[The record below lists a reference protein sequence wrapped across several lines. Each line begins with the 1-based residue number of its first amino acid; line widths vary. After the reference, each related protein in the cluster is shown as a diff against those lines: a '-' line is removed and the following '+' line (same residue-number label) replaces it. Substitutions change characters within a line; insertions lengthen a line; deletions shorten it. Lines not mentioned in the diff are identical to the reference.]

1 MSNFLENLVIP
12 QLGSPTFQNDFE
24 AFCSVIKNNFERLVS
39 VQFTKGN
46 DGNSVVTQRILIGD
60 GLTAT
65 NTMPNMVY
73 QIVKSIYKFES
84 DEPMTIGQFK
94 QALEGT
100 HNKFGEPDN
109 GGLAPSFYDA
119 YSFPE
124 LQDLSGGTTT
134 GFYVDVVLDEHNGM
148 AYIAVPYIFIDG
160 RISELSRYKRE
171 HTDTDVYKDFHD
183 YSTAVFGK
191 GEFVSGAPDIQ
202 DWNWETD
209 SMDIV
214 PKLYFDDNIG
224 EFCWEVN
231 GQHTGVTAQGVKG
244 NDGIA
249 SNVYMAR
256 GNRTGNNISIESIQF
271 VDDEGNI
278 KWLPITEKLE
288 DVENYIN
295 GVKTVI
301 KSVKCSEGQDSII
314 LRDTDFLLVFYNG
327 ENPNQN
333 PDENPPQNSQFEYR
347 WAFFGKPHMNSNN
360 SEVHVYC
367 QQDKSDDIF
376 LAILNQ
382 DFRNDLNGIY
392 NSSDPSVLR
401 GLFIPGRKSSQADE
415 DPSYYHMTWSE
426 DNGNDISKLHSAPVT
441 PGNTHTPID
450 DPCNGYIG
458 DWQVDYNMQVQG
470 ALGVQGNVTMKNDA
484 CVQGNLNVQGNIEA
498 SSINVTGNS
507 FNSVSDV
514 RPAVICTF
522 KNTSYKIYRSIM
534 LPKNPPTAVGI
545 ANSNN
550 IGYDVEI
557 NTSLNIKVGML
568 SHSYMGGNINT
579 NINKQMHKMVG
590 RYGKLSTS
598 LAESDPSEYGYM
610 WFVGNVDDLITGD
623 AQIINADEFFY
634 NAPKLYDVIEYDIP
648 IHIYKF
654 VRGVFNLNK
663 NTSPQTNTPEYY
675 TKDGIT
681 MSSSTGEINLNYD
694 NTNTW
699 VIGVHNDLSY
709 TKFNDIS
716 YRVLYKGEYVEN
728 SGTTCPASINYISNM
743 DYESNPLIMQDSDI
757 YAQCSNTSPYLF
769 IKGAMGEL
777 YDRYFNSITYPD
789 RQGYSFNGSLDYK
802 GQIIEYH
809 IDFLIR
815 LQEIIERQMWDKDQS
830 TQGFELT
837 NNSNVNLLVTPI
849 GYIQGFGEYKSP
861 IFGSIPIDNALIDT
875 QKTITNFSPILNSL
889 INENVEFKTML
900 YCTNINSHGTYKYDY
915 QVFNSSQTNSPS
927 YLGIM
932 EKEGS
937 PINYGANEVAD
948 ERQDAIWH
956 NPTLSPTTNLEGKY
970 TNLTQ
975 NIRVVDENLKVCPN
989 NMDDGTW
996 KHDDQGY
1003 YWVSNKVLY
1012 PMIFSQDCYIN
1023 GGNAANWNVGLFDAK
1038 HPIVV
1043 DGLLTYPYGPALLTH
1058 FDEDT
1063 HDKYGQYYQ
1072 DKYSP
1077 MPIGGTGKPFYHKQG
1092 KILGNTNST
1101 TKGMVFVEDTTEP

>member
-46 DGNSVVTQRILIGD
+46 DGNSVVAQKILIGD
-60 GLTAT
+60 GLTET
-65 NTMPNMVY
+65 DTMPNLVY
-73 QIVKSIYKFES
+73 QIVKSIYKLEG
-84 DEPMTIGQFK
+84 DTPITIGDFK

-100 HNKFGEPDN
+100 YNIFGDPDN
-109 GGLAPSFYDA
+109 GGIAPSFYDA

-124 LQDLSGGTTT
+124 LQDLSNETQTTT
-134 GFYVDVVLDEHNGM
+134 GFYIDIVLDEHNGK
-148 AYIAVPYIFIDG
+148 AYMAVPYIFIDG

-171 HTDTDVYKDFHD
+171 HADDDIYKTFHD
-183 YSTAVFGK
+183 WSTAVFGE
-191 GEFVSGAPDIQ
+191 GEFVSNVQDIQ
-202 DWNWETD
+202 DWNWETN

-214 PKLYFDDNIG
+214 PKLYFDPNIG

-231 GQHTGVTAQGVKG
+231 GQQTSVTAQGVKG

-333 PDENPPQNSQFEYR
+333 PDENPPQNSEFEYR

-360 SEVHVYC
+360 SEVIVYC
-367 QQDKSDDIF
+367 EQDKSDDIF

-392 NSSDPSVLR
+392 NSSDPSALR

-484 CVQGNLNVQGNIEA
+484 YVQGNLNVQGNIEA
-498 SSINVTGNS
+498 SSIKVTGNN
-507 FNSVSDV
+507 FNSVPNV
-514 RPAVICTF
+514 RPAVVSTF
-522 KNTSYKIYRSIM
+522 KNTKYTLTRKAS
-534 LPKNPPTAVGI
+534 PTNNTTPS
-545 ANSNN
+545 NS
-550 IGYDVEI
+550 GYVETQFGYEVDI
-557 NTSLNIKVGML
+557 NTTLNLKMGMI
-568 SHSYMGGNINT
+568 SNSYSGGTIDT
-579 NINKQMHKMVG
+579 SINKQMHKMVG
-590 RYGKLSTS
+590 RYGVQS
-598 LAESDPSEYGYM
+598 AYWQDIESIQDYGYM
-610 WFVGNVDDLITGD
+610 WDTGLSADFWIEDDVQVVNEYNFLT
-623 AQIINADEFFY
+623 
-634 NAPKLYDVIEYDIP
+634 NAPKLFDVIEYDIP
-648 IHIYKF
+648 IHIHKEIEDIAIFDETLSSIGQNNTIYLQGSNNSPWNIGICSSLWGVDKKF
-654 VRGVFNLNK
+654 SDINCRILLQGVEAGNIDNYIKYTSNNGNSIDMDNADVFAQNINGVLSFGDDDTNYIGGTLN
-663 NTSPQTNTPEYY
+663 NIYRILTTH
-675 TKDGIT
+675 
-681 MSSSTGEINLNYD
+681 SSRNPYNSGFQFKGNFD
-694 NTNTW
+694 
-699 VIGVHNDLSY
+699 
-709 TKFNDIS
+709 
-716 YRVLYKGEYVEN
+716 YKGETYN
-728 SGTTCPASINYISNM
+728 YNLDFFINI
-743 DYESNPLIMQDSDI
+743 
-757 YAQCSNTSPYLF
+757 
-769 IKGAMGEL
+769 
-777 YDRYFNSITYPD
+777 
-789 RQGYSFNGSLDYK
+789 
-802 GQIIEYH
+802 
-809 IDFLIR
+809 
-815 LQEIIERQMWDKDQS
+815 QEIIGRINPGGLRVWNTHK
-830 TQGFELT
+830 
-837 NNSNVNLLVTPI
+837 SNVQLLVVPI
-849 GYIQGFGEYKSP
+849 GYIEDSNGFMSP
-861 IFGSIPIDNALIDT
+861 IYGNTPIENHLPQQEYNYSST
-875 QKTITNFSPILNSL
+875 FNSPILNGM
-889 INENVEFKTML
+889 INHQTTMQTNMYYDSNTGTYTGENQIS
-900 YCTNINSHGTYKYDY
+900 TNIIDGGDSFLGIFEKLNTTDIYYEEQDPTADNRETWNDSTFPNTINLGGKYSDI
-915 QVFNSSQTNSPS
+915 TNS
-927 YLGIM
+927 M
-932 EKEGS
+932 
-937 PINYGANEVAD
+937 
-948 ERQDAIWH
+948 
-956 NPTLSPTTNLEGKY
+956 
-970 TNLTQ
+970 
-975 NIRVVDENLKVCPN
+975 RVVDENLKVCPN
-989 NMDDGTW
+989 NMEEGTW
-996 KHDDQGY
+996 KNDNDEY
-1003 YWVSNKVLY
+1003 YWISNKPVY
-1012 PMIFSQDCYIN
+1012 PMIFSRNYYPN
-1023 GGNAANWNVGLFDAK
+1023 GQETNVYVIKILGIFDAK

>member
-1 MSNFLENLVIP
+1 MSNFLEELKIP
-12 QLGSPTFQNDFE
+12 QLGEATFQNDFN
-24 AFCSVIKNNFERLVS
+24 AFCSAIKNNFDRLVS

-46 DGNSVVTQRILIGD
+46 DGNSVVTQKITIDKDLNETD
-60 GLTAT
+60 
-65 NTMPNMVY
+65 TMSNLSF
-73 QIVKSIYKFES
+73 QIVKSIYNLEVDS
-84 DEPMTIGQFK
+84 PITIGEFK
-94 QALEGT
+94 QILQGT
-100 HNKFGEPDN
+100 SNQFGDPDN
-109 GGLAPSFYDA
+109 GGIAPSFYDA
-119 YSFPE
+119 FSFPQ
-124 LQDLSGGTTT
+124 LQSIPTEGIE
-134 GFYVDVVLDEHNGM
+134 VDIVIDEHNGK
-148 AYIAVPYIFIDG
+148 AYMAVPYIFIDG

-171 HTDTDVYKDFHD
+171 HADDDIYKTFHD
-183 YSTAVFGK
+183 YSTAVFGE
-191 GEFVSGAPDIQ
+191 GEFVSNAQGIQ
-202 DWNWETD
+202 DWNWETN
-209 SMDIV
+209 SIDIV
-214 PKLYFDDNIG
+214 PKLYFDETIG

-231 GQHTGVTAQGVKG
+231 GQRTGVTAQGVKG
-244 NDGIA
+244 NDGIT
-249 SNVYMAR
+249 SHIYMAKGHR
-256 GNRTGNNISIESIQF
+256 HDHIIDIESIQY
-271 VDDEGNI
+271 VNDDGQI
-278 KWLPITEKLE
+278 FWLQNKKRLE
-288 DVENYIN
+288 DIKNYIN
-295 GVKTVI
+295 GEETI
-301 KSVKCSEGQDSII
+301 IRSIRFYDEEGNTNGSVI
-314 LRDTDFLLVFYNG
+314 LRDIDFLLVFYRNG
-327 ENPNQN
+327 EDPES
-333 PDENPPQNSQFEYR
+333 PYDK
-347 WAFFGKPHMNSNN
+347 AFLGKPYMKVEEAST
-360 SEVHVYC
+360 EVSVYC
-367 QQDKSDDIF
+367 EEGYDIF
-376 LAILNQ
+376 QNILDQN
-382 DFRNDLNGIY
+382 FRDMLNGIY
-392 NSSDPSVLR
+392 DSNNIADLR
-401 GLFIPGRKSSQADE
+401 GIYIPGRSQIGETANT
-415 DPSYYHMTWSE
+415 YHMTY
-426 DNGNDISKLHSAPVT
+426 SKSSSKMHSAIVDYNSTQGNADEPVT
-441 PGNTHTPID
+441 QE
-450 DPCNGYIG
+450 IG

-470 ALGVQGNVTMKNDA
+470 TLGVQGNVTMRNDA

-507 FNSVSDV
+507 FNSVHNV

-522 KNTSYKIYRSIM
+522 KNTSYKIHRSIM
-534 LPKNPPTAVGI
+534 LPKNPPSTVGI
-545 ANSNN
+545 TNSNN

-557 NTSLNIKVGML
+557 NTSLNIKIGMI
-568 SHSYMGGNINT
+568 SHSHIGGNINT

-610 WFVGNVDDLITGD
+610 WFVGNVDDLITDD
-623 AQIINADEFFY
+623 AQIINTDEFFY
-634 NAPKLYDVIEYDIP
+634 NAPKLYDVIEYNIP

-663 NTSPQTNTPEYY
+663 NTSPQTDTPEYY

-681 MSSSTGEINLNYD
+681 MSSSAGEINLNYD

-699 VIGVHNDLSY
+699 VIGAHNDLSY

-728 SGTTCPASINYISNM
+728 NGITCPASINYTSNV

-777 YDRYFNSITYPD
+777 YDRYFNSITSPD

-861 IFGSIPIDNALIDT
+861 IFGSIPIDNALIDA
-875 QKTITNFSPILNSL
+875 QKSITNFSPILNSL

-900 YCTNINSHGTYKYDY
+900 YCTNTNRHGTYKYDY
-915 QVFNSSQTNSPS
+915 QVFNSSQIDSPS

-937 PINYGANEVAD
+937 PINYGDGEVAD

-975 NIRVVDENLKVCPN
+975 NTRVVDENLKICPN
-989 NMDDGTW
+989 NMDEGTW
-996 KHDDQGY
+996 GHDSFGY
-1003 YWVSNKVLY
+1003 YWVSNKLVY

-1023 GGNAANWNVGLFDAK
+1023 GENAVNWNVGLFDAT
-1038 HPIVV
+1038 HPITV
-1043 DGLLTYPYGPALLTH
+1043 DGLLTYPYGPAILTH
-1058 FDEDT
+1058 FDEGT
-1063 HDKYGQYYQ
+1063 HDEYGQYYE
-1072 DKYSP
+1072 DKYEPAPS
-1077 MPIGGTGKPFYHKQG
+1077 GGTGKPFYHKEG
-1092 KILGNTNST
+1092 KILGNTGST
-1101 TKGMVFVEDTTEP
+1101 TTGMVFVESE